1 MNQKD
6 RKGIAQR
13 LGKMQEV
20 LAQIEVV
27 RDFLDE
33 KTSAEEE
40 KYDNICERGL
50 ESSPMGEAIEES
62 LQALEEA
69 YTQIDEAHIS
79 LESAITTLEAAIE

>member
-6 RKGIAQR
+6 RKEIAQR
-13 LGKMQEV
+13 LGKMQEM
-20 LAQIEVV
+20 LAQIEAM
-27 RDFLDE
+27 RDFIEE

-62 LQALEEA
+62 LQDLEEVFN
-69 YTQIDEAHIS
+69 QIDEAHCC
-79 LESAITTLEAAIE
+79 LESAITTLEGAIQ